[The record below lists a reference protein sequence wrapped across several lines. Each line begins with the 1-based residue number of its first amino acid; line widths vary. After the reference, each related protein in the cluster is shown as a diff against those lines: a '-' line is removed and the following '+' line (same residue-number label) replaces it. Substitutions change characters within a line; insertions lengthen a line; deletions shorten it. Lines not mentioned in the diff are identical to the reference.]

1 MEFEAHPLLK
11 TIHALTYRSLESGVD
26 QEEARVRDLYIAAKF
41 YSVNLE
47 YLHKSG
53 LAERTGSLEGLKLP
67 FKGIG
72 SARTDSTAVNCN
84 LIVKAQNH

>member
-1 MEFEAHPLLK
+1 MEFEAHPLVK
-11 TIHALTYRSLESGVD
+11 KIHALTYRSFESGVD

-72 SARTDSTAVNCN
+72 SARNDSTAVEGN
-84 LIVKAQNH
+84 LIVKLHNH